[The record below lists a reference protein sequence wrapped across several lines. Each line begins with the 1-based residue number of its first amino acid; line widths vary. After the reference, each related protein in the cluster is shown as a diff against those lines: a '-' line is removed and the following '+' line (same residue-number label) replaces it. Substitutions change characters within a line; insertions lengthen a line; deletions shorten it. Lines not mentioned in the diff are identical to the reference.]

1 MSGRVGGTN
10 KGVLRKRNEMEDKEI
25 MKKGREEEMNKSGEY
40 KERLQRERKIKIKR
54 DIKRSGRKEQ
64 TNKNGKNQER
74 REMEGRM

>member
-1 MSGRVGGTN
+1 
-10 KGVLRKRNEMEDKEI
+10 